1 MKKIVLDTNFLL
13 IPGQFKVDIF
23 SELQR
28 ICHFNYELCIYE
40 GSMDELK
47 NITKAGSGRDKS
59 AAKLALQL
67 IRAKSIKTIKSDEK
81 YIDLA
86 ILDNAGRDSII
97 ATQDI
102 QLKKKLLEKGS
113 SVVIL
118 RQKKYLRLM
127 GKAL

>member
-118 RQKKYLRLM
+118 RQKKYLRLV

>member
-67 IRAKSIKTIKSDEK
+67 IKAKNIKIIKSDEK

-118 RQKKYLRLM
+118 RQKKYLRLV

>member
-67 IRAKSIKTIKSDEK
+67 IRAKNIKIIKSDEK

-118 RQKKYLRLM
+118 RQKKYLRLV

>member
-1 MKKIVLDTNFLL
+1 MKKIILDTNFLM
-13 IPGQFKVDIF
+13 IPLQFRVDIF
-23 SELQR
+23 SELER

-40 GSMDELK
+40 GSADELK
-47 NITKAGSGRDKS
+47 NIMKAGSGRDKA

-67 IRAKSIKTIKSDEK
+67 IRTKNIKTIKSDEK

-86 ILDNAGRDSII
+86 ILNDAGKDSII
-97 ATQDI
+97 ATLDI
-102 QLKKKLLEKGS
+102 PLKKRLLEKGA

-118 RQKKYLRLM
+118 RQKKYLKLV